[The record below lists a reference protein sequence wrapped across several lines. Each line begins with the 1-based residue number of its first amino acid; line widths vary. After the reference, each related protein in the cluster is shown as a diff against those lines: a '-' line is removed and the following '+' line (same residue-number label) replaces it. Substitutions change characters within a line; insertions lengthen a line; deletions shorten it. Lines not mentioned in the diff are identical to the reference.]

1 MNGKTSGLTMFNFTF
16 LFLHYRL
23 FHRTSMF
30 FKRDRP
36 VVIALLTQ
44 GQTVMIRPDIELHEE
59 DITRLVKSK
68 VYVNQHVNSCDISC
82 GKKTSCE

>member
-44 GQTVMIRPDIELHEE
+44 GQTVMIYTDIELHEE
-59 DITRLVKSK
+59 DITPSSKVKSLMLI
-68 VYVNQHVNSCDISC
+68 NM
-82 GKKTSCE
+82 